1 MSEDEKAGWHHRCNE
16 YELRPTSGDS
26 EGQGGLACWS
36 PWGCKE
42 LDMTGQLNNNNGVGG
57 GGRKAPEQKGDTIRA
72 YFGGNGLENETGNR
86 VRNTCAR

>member
-1 MSEDEKAGWHHRCNE
+1 MNRQLIRKIPNAGKDGGKKEKRVSEDEKAGWHHRCNE

-42 LDMTGQLNNNNGVGG
+42 LD
-57 GGRKAPEQKGDTIRA
+57 AI
-72 YFGGNGLENETGNR
+72 
-86 VRNTCAR
+86 